1 MLDKKIYKSTIQAY
15 YVSLVMDKYKDIE
28 QDILIQTVLRSML
41 KDENYSDED
50 IELFIETFNIK
61 TAMMAAETAD
71 FVSIIEDAVRQLT
84 KIEPK
89 SYGDISR
96 KVDLMVARKFS
107 KIFGEDVSIYNV
119 EVYKSLTS
127 TLKRLDRMGRVRI
140 TINPDNERY
149 YLYQH
154 TDWVEE

>member
-1 MLDKKIYKSTIQAY
+1 MGNKRIDKSTIQAY
-15 YVSLVMDKYKDIE
+15 YISLVMDKYKDIE

-41 KDENYSDED
+41 KDDNYSDKD

-71 FVSIIEDAVRQLT
+71 FVNIIEEALKQLT
-84 KIEPK
+84 KSEPK
-89 SYGDISR
+89 SYGDINK
-96 KVDLMVARKFS
+96 KVEAMVARKFT
-107 KIFGEDVSIYNV
+107 KITGEEVSTINV
-119 EVYKSLTS
+119 EIYGSLYS
-127 TLKRLDRMGRVRI
+127 ALAKLDRMGRVRI

-154 TDWVEE
+154 IDWVEE